1 MSVVLLSRL
10 ILNLRLE
17 NEIISG
23 RDISMRETR
32 MLFAPKRLG
41 LPTVEIRDGSDRE
54 YVDEE
59 QY

>member
-1 MSVVLLSRL
+1 
-10 ILNLRLE
+10 
-17 NEIISG
+17 
-23 RDISMRETR
+23 

>member
-41 LPTVEIRDGSDRE
+41 LPTVEFRDGSGRE